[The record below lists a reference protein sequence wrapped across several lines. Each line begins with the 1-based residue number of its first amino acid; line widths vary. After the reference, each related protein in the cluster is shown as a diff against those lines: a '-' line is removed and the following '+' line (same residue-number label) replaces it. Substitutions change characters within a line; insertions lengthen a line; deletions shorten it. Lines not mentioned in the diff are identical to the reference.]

1 MPADKKAKFL
11 NANSP
16 EFTKIIDF
24 HICTQSDVFLPAVS
38 GLFYTNVVGRRIA
51 SGNAQILVPTK
62 TTVSSSSSPAAYIS
76 PYISRKSHSA
86 YSCFC

>member
-11 NANSP
+11 AANSP

-24 HICTQSDVFLPAVS
+24 HVCTQSDVFLPAIS
-38 GLFYTNVVGRRIA
+38 GQFYTNVVGRRIA
-51 SGNAQILVPTK
+51 SGNSQILVPTK
-62 TTVSSSSSPAAYIS
+62 STYSSSPGAYIS

>member
-16 EFTKIIDF
+16 EFAKIIDF

-38 GLFYTNVVGRRIA
+38 GWFYTNVVGRRIA
-51 SGNAQILVPTK
+51 SGNTQILVPSK
-62 TTVSSSSSPAAYIS
+62 TTYSSSPGGYIS